1 MSDSIDV
8 PAYLEAALAGLS
20 DVARIEPALG
30 GLLAA
35 ARGLLD
41 AESAYLLRAEA
52 GHLSLVASDALPHP
66 AETEV
71 AIVGAGPEGRAVTTG
86 RLIIDRATG
95 SLFVP
100 RPDLALA
107 AAPIHRRG
115 LVVGVLVATRAS
127 LFVPSEV
134 RWLRILAQIAG
145 VTMEN
150 AQLLQNERR
159 RARYAETV
167 GALAT
172 IERVE
177 VGPFCQRMAEVINEV
192 ITADRTYVLLHR
204 GAIPVESGQSV
215 APGLAD
221 RPELVRLGAAGSE
234 LAVPDLDRLDLSEG
248 GALAAAYTAG
258 VPYRRGDVSG
268 NPKAP
273 ALFRE
278 LGMRSVLAVPI
289 PGDAFP
295 QGLLVVTSRRA
306 SAFVGDD
313 AAFLR
318 LVAERVGL
326 LLRHAEV
333 ERERARTAARQE
345 FLTVVSHELKTPV
358 AVIKAYGE
366 VLARRGELAEWPAQ
380 DRRVVERVQ
389 EQADRMLAM
398 IEQLLDLRR
407 IESGVLSLELARFD
421 LAGLLRRS
429 VEAIQTTTARHR
441 LSLDAPAELVVRADR
456 RRVDEVVTNLLENA
470 VKYSPSGGRID
481 LRLCGEDDRAHLRV
495 EDEGVGIPAAELTR
509 VFDRFYQVGA
519 GTYDK
524 GHLGLGLGLY
534 IAREIVEGHGGRIW
548 AESAP
553 GRGATFHVVLPL
565 DGPPD

>member
-1 MSDSIDV
+1 VIDPIDV

-20 DVARIEPALG
+20 DVTRVELALG

-41 AESAYLLRAEA
+41 AESAYLLRLEA
-52 GHLSLVASDALPHP
+52 GHLVLAASDALPQP
-66 AETEV
+66 AVREV
-71 AIVGAGPEGRAVTTG
+71 NVVGAGPEGRAAATG

-95 SLFVP
+95 SAFVP

-107 AAPIHRRG
+107 ASPIVRRG
-115 LVVGVLVATRAS
+115 QVVGVLVATRSS

-134 RWLRILAQIAG
+134 RWLRILGQIAG

-150 AQLLQNERR
+150 AQLIQNERR

-167 GALAT
+167 GALAS

-177 VGPFCQRMAEVINEV
+177 VGPFCQRMAEVIRDVMN
-192 ITADRTYVLLHR
+192 ADRTDVLLHR
-204 GAIPVESGQSV
+204 SAVPLESGQSV
-215 APGLAD
+215 PAGAERD
-221 RPELVRLGAAGSE
+221 ELVRLGVAGEAADDDLVTLE
-234 LAVPDLDRLDLSEG
+234 LSSG
-248 GALAAAYTAG
+248 GPLAAAYSAG
-258 VPYRRGDVSG
+258 VPYRRGDVLN

-273 ALFRE
+273 ALFRQ

-289 PGDAFP
+289 PGDVLP
-295 QGLLVVTSRRA
+295 QGLLVVSSHRP
-306 SAFVGDD
+306 SAFVDDD
-313 AAFLR
+313 ASFVR

-326 LLRHAEV
+326 LLRHAQI
-333 ERERARTAARQE
+333 EREQARTAARQE

-366 VLARRGELAEWPAQ
+366 VLARRGELAEWPPQ
-380 DRRVVERVQ
+380 DRRVVQRIR

-407 IESGVLSLELARFD
+407 IESGVLSLELGRFD
-421 LAGLLRRS
+421 LAAMVRRAAE
-429 VEAIQTTTARHR
+429 VIQATTDRHR
-441 LSLDAPAELVVRADR
+441 LVVDTPPELAVRADR
-456 RRVDEVVTNLLENA
+456 RRVEEVITNLLENA
-470 VKYSPSGGRID
+470 VKYSPAGGRIAVA
-481 LRLCGEDDRAHLRV
+481 LCAEGGTAHLAIA
-495 EDEGVGIPAAELTR
+495 DEGIGIPPQELDR
-509 VFDRFYQVGA
+509 IFARFYQVGA

-534 IAREIVEGHGGRIW
+534 IAREIVESHGGRIW
-548 AESAP
+548 AESEP
-553 GRGATFHVVLPL
+553 NRGATFHVLLPV